1 MKLNRSTL
9 KTVLGYYLTLLEK
22 WLGKSLKKDK
32 LQSIFNYL
40 PISSHLTTSGQPTA
54 EQFKTIANNGFKLVI
69 NLAPHGAENALENE
83 ADIVTSL
90 GMQYTN
96 IPVDFDNPQQKD
108 FEQFVAIMEASKG
121 DKIWVHCAAN
131 MRVSCF
137 VFLYRTTILGENSAQ
152 PEIDLKKI
160 WEPFGKWQHL
170 ISEQ

>member
-1 MKLNRSTL
+1 MKFNRSTL
-9 KTVLGYYLTLLEK
+9 KTVFGYYLTLLEK

-40 PISSHLTTSGQPTA
+40 PINPHLSTSGQPTA

-69 NLAPHGAENALENE
+69 NLAPHGTENAVDNE

-90 GMQYTN
+90 GMQYIN
-96 IPVDFDNPQQKD
+96 IPVNFDDPQQQD
-108 FEQFVAIMEASKG
+108 FEQFAATMEASKG
-121 DKIWVHCAAN
+121 NKIWVHCAAN

-152 PEIDLKKI
+152 PEIDLKQI
-160 WEPFGKWQHL
+160 WEPLGIWQSL
-170 ISEQ
+170 ISRQ

>member
-1 MKLNRSTL
+1 MKFNRSTL
-9 KTVLGYYLTLLEK
+9 KTVFGYYLTLLEK
-22 WLGKSLKKDK
+22 WLGKSLKRDK

-69 NLAPHGAENALENE
+69 NLAPHGTENAVDNE

-90 GMQYTN
+90 GMQYIN
-96 IPVDFDNPQQKD
+96 IPVNFDDPQQQD
-108 FEQFVAIMEASKG
+108 FEQFAATMEASKG
-121 DKIWVHCAAN
+121 NKIWVHCAAN

-137 VFLYRTTILGENSAQ
+137 VFLYRTTILGENSAR

-160 WEPFGKWQHL
+160 WEPFGIWQSL
-170 ISEQ
+170 ISRQ